1 MTRHLLT
8 LFAAVCCLFTA
19 PAALADGF
27 ASAQIGGFTELKV
40 GKTNILCYQEPCPWN
55 GVMPADQ
62 PIAPHKTLWSGDMP
76 PPLRG
81 VSEDRAHIREN
92 YREHCTLISGR
103 FRQGVL
109 EVAEIL
115 GPC

>member
-1 MTRHLLT
+1 MTRHLRT
-8 LFAAVCCLFTA
+8 LFAAACCLFNA
-19 PAALADGF
+19 PAVLGDGI
-27 ASAQIGGFTELKV
+27 ASGQTGGFTKLRI

-55 GVMPADQ
+55 GVLPADE
-62 PIAPHKTLWSGDMP
+62 PIAPHETLWSGDMP

-81 VSEDRAHIREN
+81 ASEDRVHIREN